1 MASKIEVDEIMNAG
15 GDNDS
20 GIDLATNDAVK
31 IKIANAVKAE
41 VDSSG
46 HVKLDTV
53 KGYTSAASISVVGEG
68 GSTTT
73 NLQQGLSKA
82 WINFNGS
89 GTIATRDSFNI
100 SGNTD
105 NSAGNYTPAYTNDF
119 SNNDY
124 TFNVTCAN
132 FSSGNST
139 YVHMFWIASDALA
152 TGNTNLN
159 TLYVN
164 GTTGGGAAV
173 DSDLV
178 MLQFD
183 GDLA

>member
-15 GDNDS
+15 GDNDT

-73 NLQQGLSKA
+73 NLQQGLCKA
-82 WINFNGS
+82 WTQFNGT
-89 GTIATRDSFNI
+89 GTISTQDTFNR
-100 SGNTD
+100 SGLTD
-105 NSAGNYTPAYTNDF
+105 NGTGNYILAFANNMANDDYAGGAIGNAAQMTF
-119 SNNDY
+119 ETVSTSQVNLLTSN
-124 TFNVTCAN
+124 
-132 FSSGNST
+132 SSGSLGDVSIVT
-139 YVHMFWIASDALA
+139 FTIH
-152 TGNTNLN
+152 
-159 TLYVN
+159 
-164 GTTGGGAAV
+164 
-173 DSDLV
+173 
-178 MLQFD
+178 

>member
-1 MASKIEVDEIMNAG
+1 MASEIKVDTIVNAG

-46 HVKLDTV
+46 HGKLDTV

-73 NLQQGLSKA
+73 NLQQGLAKC
-82 WINFNGS
+82 WIQFNGT
-89 GTIATRDSFNI
+89 GTISTQDSFNR
-100 SGNTD
+100 GGLTD
-105 NSAGNYTPAYTNDF
+105 NGTGDYTVTYTNNMANDDYAASGIGNAAQMAINDSITT
-119 SNNDY
+119 SNIRLLISNSGGTDGD
-124 TFNVTCAN
+124 VTIV
-132 FSSGNST
+132 T
-139 YVHMFWIASDALA
+139 M
-152 TGNTNLN
+152 
-159 TLYVN
+159 
-164 GTTGGGAAV
+164 TTH
-173 DSDLV
+173 
-178 MLQFD
+178 

>member
-1 MASKIEVDEIMNAG
+1 MASKIEVDEIFNAG
-15 GDNDS
+15 GDNDT

-73 NLQQGLSKA
+73 NLQQGLCKA
-82 WINFNGS
+82 WTQFNGTGTIGTQDTFNRSGLTDNGTGNYILAFTNNMGNDDYAGGAIGNASQMAFETVSTSQVNLLVSNSS
-89 GTIATRDSFNI
+89 GTLSDVSIV
-100 SGNTD
+100 
-105 NSAGNYTPAYTNDF
+105 
-119 SNNDY
+119 
-124 TFNVTCAN
+124 TFT
-132 FSSGNST
+132 
-139 YVHMFWIASDALA
+139 VH
-152 TGNTNLN
+152 
-159 TLYVN
+159 
-164 GTTGGGAAV
+164 
-173 DSDLV
+173 
-178 MLQFD
+178 

>member
-1 MASKIEVDEIMNAG
+1 MASKIEVDEIFNAG
-15 GDNDS
+15 GDNDT

-73 NLQQGLSKA
+73 NLQQGLCKA
-82 WINFNGS
+82 WTQFNGTGTIGTQDTFNRSGLTDNGTGNYILTFANNMGNDDYAGGAIGNASQMSFESVSTSQVNLLVSNSS
-89 GTIATRDSFNI
+89 GTLSDVSIV
-100 SGNTD
+100 
-105 NSAGNYTPAYTNDF
+105 
-119 SNNDY
+119 
-124 TFNVTCAN
+124 TFT
-132 FSSGNST
+132 
-139 YVHMFWIASDALA
+139 VH
-152 TGNTNLN
+152 
-159 TLYVN
+159 
-164 GTTGGGAAV
+164 
-173 DSDLV
+173 
-178 MLQFD
+178 

>member
-73 NLQQGLSKA
+73 NLQQGLCKA
-82 WINFNGS
+82 WTQFNGTGTVSTQDTFNRS
-89 GTIATRDSFNI
+89 GL
-100 SGNTD
+100 TD
-105 NSAGNYTPAYTNDF
+105 NGTGNYILTFANNMANDDYAYPCATLNTTGNDIIL
-119 SNNDY
+119 
-124 TFNVTCAN
+124 TTGVLTTRVRQK
-132 FSSGNST
+132 G
-139 YVHMFWIASDALA
+139 IASDSASA
-152 TGNTNLN
+152 GDTQPC
-159 TLYVN
+159 
-164 GTTGGGAAV
+164 GAAI
-173 DSDLV
+173 
-178 MLQFD
+178 